1 MSQTIRSRSIQNMI
15 RVSSF
20 SHNGLSTKAR
30 VQIYESETELPK
42 VVEVE
47 YAGTLSREE
56 IVKKYEQNLP
66 V

>member
-1 MSQTIRSRSIQNMI
+1 MI